1 MQRFFG
7 EEMNLPQVWHARIPA
22 SEIAVLD
29 GGTCMR
35 VALDTKTFEK
45 IYLRLPVFAKMVV
58 QISGDG
64 DHGA

>member
-1 MQRFFG
+1 
-7 EEMNLPQVWHARIPA
+7 
-22 SEIAVLD
+22 
-29 GGTCMR
+29 MR

-45 IYLRLPVFAKMVV
+45 IYLGMPVFAKMMI